1 MKTEFT
7 SSNKD
12 NVAIATILAAGLFVL
27 TTGLFNSNATVANP
41 NPSHSAKHNADAV
54 VQTMGAIVVT
64 APRLPVV
71 KLDTMVVTAS
81 RITQA

>member
-1 MKTEFT
+1 MKTEFN

-12 NVAIATILAAGLFVL
+12 NVAIATIVAAGLFVL

-41 NPSHSAKHNADAV
+41 VVNTNADAI

-64 APRLPVV
+64 AQHLPVV
-71 KLDTMVVTAS
+71 MLDTMVVTAS
-81 RITQA
+81 RRANQA

>member
-12 NVAIATILAAGLFVL
+12 NVAIATILAAGLLVL
-27 TTGLFNSNATVANP
+27 TTGLFNSNASVANS
-41 NPSHSAKHNADAV
+41 SHNTDAV

-64 APRLPVV
+64 AQRLPVV
-71 KLDTMVVTAS
+71 TLDTMVVTAS
-81 RITQA
+81 RKTNQV

>member
-27 TTGLFNSNATVANP
+27 TTGLFNSNATVAKPVVN
-41 NPSHSAKHNADAV
+41 NNADAI

-64 APRLPVV
+64 AQRLPVV
-71 KLDTMVVTAS
+71 TLDTMVVTAS
-81 RITQA
+81 RKTSQV

>member
-27 TTGLFNSNATVANP
+27 TTGLFNSNVTVA
-41 NPSHSAKHNADAV
+41 NPSHSANHNADAV

-64 APRLPVV
+64 APRLPVM

>member
-12 NVAIATILAAGLFVL
+12 NVAIATIFAAGLLVL
-27 TTGLFNSNATVANP
+27 TTGLFNNNAVVTNP
-41 NPSHSAKHNADAV
+41 NHNADAV

-64 APRLPVV
+64 AQRLPVV
-71 KLDTMVVTAS
+71 TLDTMVVTAS
-81 RITQA
+81 RKITQA

>member
-12 NVAIATILAAGLFVL
+12 NVAIATILAAGLLVL
-27 TTGLFNSNATVANP
+27 TVGLFNNNATVANP
-41 NPSHSAKHNADAV
+41 VVNNNADAI

-64 APRLPVV
+64 AKRLPVV
-71 KLDTMVVTAS
+71 SLETMVVTAS
-81 RITQA
+81 RKANQA